1 MSRSSRISQ
10 TILAS
15 IWLAACASAP
25 STEPAAPT
33 EVAGARDTANKPL
46 SVHSFA
52 GSEKGF
58 YVTSTLIQG
67 EKEALL
73 IDAQFLNSDAEHLV
87 GMIKASGKTLKAV
100 YITHAHPD
108 HYFGLPLVRAAFP
121 EAKVLAHPVVAE
133 EMAARWQ
140 GKHDQWK
147 PMLGADLADTR
158 VDATPYD
165 AATLELEGQT
175 VELLGL
181 VSGDTAHTTVV
192 VIPSAHAVVAGD
204 VSYGGIHPWLADTN
218 PAGWSAWRET
228 LARVSALNPRV
239 VVSGHRAP
247 GHADT
252 LPADLQTTAD
262 YISDFEVAVKANET
276 PVEVVKAMS
285 AKYPSLQ
292 LPIVLQLAAKA
303 AFGGP
308 H

>member
-1 MSRSSRISQ
+1 MSRSCRISQ
-10 TILAS
+10 TVVAA

-33 EVAGARDTANKPL
+33 EVARASETANKPL
-46 SVHSFA
+46 RVQSFA
-52 GSEKGF
+52 GSERGF

-73 IDAQFLNSDAEHLV
+73 IDAQFLNSDAERLV
-87 GMIKASGKTLKAV
+87 DMVKASGKALKAV

-108 HYFGLPLVRAAFP
+108 HYFGLPVVRAAFP
-121 EAKVLAHPVVAE
+121 EVKVLAHPVVAE
-133 EMAARWQ
+133 EMAARFQ

-147 PMLGADLADTR
+147 PVFGADLADTR
-158 VDATPYD
+158 VGATPYE

-175 VELLGL
+175 IELLGL
-181 VSGDTAHTTVV
+181 VSGDIEHTTVV

-204 VSYGGIHPWLADTN
+204 VSYGGIYPWLADTD
-218 PAGWSAWRET
+218 PAGWSAWRDT
-228 LARVSALNPRV
+228 LARVSALKPQV

-247 GHADT
+247 GHPDS
-252 LPADLQTTAD
+252 PADLQATAD
-262 YISDFEVAVKANET
+262 FITDFEAAVKASKT
-276 PVEVVKAMS
+276 PEEVVKAMS
-285 AKYPSLQ
+285 AKYPSLK